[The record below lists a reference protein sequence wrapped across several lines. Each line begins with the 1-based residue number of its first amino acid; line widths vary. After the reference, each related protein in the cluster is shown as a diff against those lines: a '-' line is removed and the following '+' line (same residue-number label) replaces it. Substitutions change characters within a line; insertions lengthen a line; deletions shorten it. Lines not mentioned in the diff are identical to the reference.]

1 VARGIA
7 LLVGLTEVDSSQ
19 YRGWDGREGCFGCE
33 KDAQAMQG
41 ILRPMGY
48 EIKILLTREAT
59 AKRILDGLRESV
71 ASLEEG
77 DIFVFYFS
85 GHGGQSLE
93 LKDEPGDE
101 KDGLDETLVVYDRR
115 IIDDELN
122 EIWMQAREG
131 ARLVMI
137 SDSCNSGTSYMARIG
152 MNFAASGSPEIL
164 IDKKDRAEM
173 KAQLIH
179 FGGCLDGAT
188 AAGFTSGGEFTASL
202 CAAWDEGNFEGNY
215 EDLFYWTKDCIES
228 EQKPQYREYGP
239 VTEEFRNSRPF
250 QIGTEA
256 RLSLNLDITAEH
268 PTAIRELVE
277 EELVRIVLQNLDES
291 VNSKPYSVSED
302 DVARGGKRWGVSGTL
317 KREF

>member
-1 VARGIA
+1 MARGIA

-101 KDGLDETLVVYDRR
+101 KDGLDETLAVYDRR

-131 ARLVMI
+131 VRLVMI
-137 SDSCNSGTSYMARIG
+137 SDSCNSGTNYMARMG
-152 MNFAASGSPEIL
+152 MNLAAPETGKIP
-164 IDKKDRAEM
+164 IDKKERSEM

-179 FGGCLDGAT
+179 FGGCQDGSAS
-188 AAGFTSGGEFTASL
+188 AGYSSGGEFTASL

-239 VTEEFRNSRPF
+239 VVDEFRDARPF
-250 QIGTEA
+250 QISKKA
-256 RLSLNLDITAEH
+256 RLSLNLDIVADNPAT
-268 PTAIRELVE
+268 IREVVE
-277 EELVRIVLQNLDES
+277 EELVRITRES
-291 VNSKPYSVSED
+291 LNKSSNTELYPVNEMDDSSE
-302 DVARGGKRWGVSGTL
+302 KWSVSGTI
-317 KREF
+317 KKEF